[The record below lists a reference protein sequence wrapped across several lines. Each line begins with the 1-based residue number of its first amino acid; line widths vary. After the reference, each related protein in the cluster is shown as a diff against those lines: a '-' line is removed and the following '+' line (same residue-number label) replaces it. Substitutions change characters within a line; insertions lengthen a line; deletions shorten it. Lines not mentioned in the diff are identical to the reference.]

1 MAGYMAGKVVV
12 VIGAGND
19 AHRGVAVALAEA
31 GADLAIAGVAP
42 DLAAEAQLHS
52 ISNEIW
58 AIGRRSAVMTLAKD
72 DAGSFAGA
80 VKEATEQLGRADLV
94 VRCSAVLHA

>member
-1 MAGYMAGKVVV
+1 MAGYMVGKVVL

-58 AIGRRSAVMTLAKD
+58 AIGRRSTVITLPKD
-72 DAGSFAGA
+72 DAPAFAEA
-80 VKEATEQLGRADLV
+80 VKNTTDQLGRADLV
-94 VRCSAVLHA
+94 VRCSAVLNA